1 MFGQSGFCL
10 DNTFIYAVRRF
21 MKLNITKT
29 FVISLAF
36 FTISLSWTIYN
47 TFVPILLIGNDHI
60 PGLIK
65 SSTVLGVIMTL
76 DNVFGLIFQPYFGSL
91 SDRTNTRLGR
101 RMPFIIVGIPF
112 AALFFMM
119 IPFYDVIGSLLKPDL
134 RLIFLMSSV
143 ILMNFF
149 MSVYRAPATALM
161 PDATPP
167 ALRSRANGIITA
179 MGGLGTI
186 IAFSLGGKLFNI
198 NPRHPFLMGGTIMII
213 ALVALLV
220 FHKEPKEPY
229 SADEEEK
236 EKVTGLFWGKNGHPS
251 AISSTPSLL
260 HMLLTNFFWYCG
272 FESVN
277 AFFTLYCQDKFG
289 LLPGDATQMLA
300 PMAVIFMLCAFPAGY
315 VGGKIGRKKSMLI
328 GNATIV
334 ISFIIIFML
343 EEAALLPVLLGISGI
358 GWSLMTTNAYPAV
371 AEMAPKGQTGLY
383 TGYYYVFT
391 FAASISSPI
400 IYGMTVDIL
409 DSQEY
414 LFIFGCIMF
423 ALGMIFLFN
432 VKKHDISVSEK
443 S

>member
-1 MFGQSGFCL
+1 
-10 DNTFIYAVRRF
+10 
-21 MKLNITKT
+21 MKLNVAKT
-29 FVISLAF
+29 FAISLAF
-36 FTISLSWTIYN
+36 FTISLSWTLYN
-47 TFVPILLIGNDHI
+47 TFVPIFFIGNEQI

-65 SSTVLGVIMTL
+65 SSAVLGAIMTI
-76 DNVFGLIFQPYFGSL
+76 DNIFGLIFQPYFGSL
-91 SDRTNTRLGR
+91 SDRTNTKLGR
-101 RMPFIIVGIPF
+101 RMPFIIIGIPL

-119 IPFYDVIGSLLKPDL
+119 IPFYNTVGSLFKFDL
-134 RLIFLMSSV
+134 RLVFLMISV
-143 ILMNFF
+143 ICMNFS

-198 NPRHPFLMGGTIMII
+198 NPKYPFLMGGAIMIS
-213 ALVALLV
+213 ALAILLV
-220 FHKEPKEPY
+220 FHKEPAEPY

-236 EKVTGLFWGKNGHPS
+236 DKVVTGLFWGKNGNPS
-251 AISSTPSLL
+251 AISKTPSLL
-260 HMLLTNFFWYCG
+260 HMLLTVFFWYCG
-272 FESVN
+272 FECIN

-300 PMAVIFMLCAFPAGY
+300 PMAVIFMICAFPAGY
-315 VGGKIGRKKSMLI
+315 VGGRIGRKKSMLI
-328 GNATIV
+328 GNAV
-334 ISFIIIFML
+334 IAATFIIIFLL
-343 EEAALLPVLLGISGI
+343 EEKTFLPVLLGISGV

-400 IYGMTVDIL
+400 IYGLTADIL
-409 DSQEY
+409 KSQEY
-414 LFIFGCIMF
+414 LFIFGCVMF
-423 ALGMIFLFN
+423 SSGVVFLFN
-432 VKKHDISVSEK
+432 VNKKDISGETK
-443 S
+443 NIQE